1 MRLVQRL
8 LLVVL
13 VFVFCGCAAVFREA
27 KPKVHIDSE
36 PTGAEARVRDI
47 DPKPTPVDVEVERS
61 GTSDVVV
68 TKQGY
73 EPHRGIIKKKLNG
86 GWLTL
91 DIVTCVIPVA
101 LCIPLLID
109 AITGAWNDVQKTY
122 VVKLEPASAAAGT
135 AAGAAAGAA
144 VPPPVA
150 SATPV
155 GTSTTPPPN
164 PGAGM
169 SESERKAA
177 ARAAYL
183 EGAAAQ
189 DKGNCAEALPKFE
202 TAQKLYDA
210 PTHLHHI
217 AQCQAAT
224 GRLVEAQETYETLA
238 HYALSPSAPDAFK
251 QAQESGKK
259 ELAAIQPKIP
269 TLRVGITP
277 QASTL
282 QNLQVTINGKK
293 MPNELVG
300 IARPMN
306 PGTYTITATATGYKT
321 ANVDVVLK
329 EGEQKPADVALKK

>member
-1 MRLVQRL
+1 MRLFERL
-8 LLVVL
+8 FFVFL
-13 VFVFCGCAAVFREA
+13 VFVFCGCASVFRES
-27 KPKVHIDSE
+27 KPKVHIDSD

-61 GTSDVVV
+61 GTTDVVI

-73 EPHRGIIKKKLNG
+73 EVHRGIIKKKMNG

-122 VVKLEPASAAAGT
+122 VVKLEPAAAGVPT
-135 AAGAAAGAA
+135 VVG
-144 VPPPVA
+144 PPPVNT
-150 SATPV
+150 ATPV
-155 GTSTTPPPN
+155 STGTTPPPPN

-183 EGAAAQ
+183 EGASLQ
-189 DKGNCAEALPKFE
+189 EKGNCADALPKFE

-224 GRLVEAQETYETLA
+224 GKLVEAQETYETLA

-251 QAQESGKK
+251 QAQDGGKK
-259 ELAAIQPKIP
+259 ELAALQPKIP
-269 TLRVGITP
+269 TLRISITP

-282 QNLQVTINGKK
+282 KNLEVVVNGKK
-293 MPNELVG
+293 TPNELLG
-300 IARPMN
+300 IARPVN
-306 PGTYTITATATGYKT
+306 PGTYKVVVTAAGFKT
-321 ANVDVVLK
+321 ASVDVTLK
-329 EGEQKPADVALKK
+329 EGESKPADVTLQK